1 MGLFNRQEQ
10 VRANQIANA
19 ISAMAEG
26 NLDQSLG
33 GIDPIQAPVYEAL
46 RRLQQNLRA
55 QRQEM
60 QQTEDLEA
68 ALRGMI
74 QKHQD
79 GWIDEVIQTQRF
91 TGVQSRIA
99 ADINDLVAAHIAV
112 KMKVVDVVTAYSQGD
127 FSRQMDR
134 LPGKK
139 AQITDAIDKVKRG
152 LEDAD
157 LAAREAND
165 VLAAMARGD
174 LTRRMQGNYNGL
186 FLELKSSINA
196 TGSTL
201 TELIEDMQHM
211 SNEHDKG
218 DIDVTINAERFQGA
232 YRTMAQGVNDMVNS
246 HINVKKKAMAVVR
259 EFGEGNYDAP
269 LEQFPGK
276 KAFINN
282 IIEQVR
288 GNIKTFIAEM
298 KHMADEHERGDID
311 VLIDADHFQG
321 AYRVMAKGVNDMVQ
335 GHIVVKKK
343 AMAVVK
349 AFGEGNFDAPME
361 QLPGKKA
368 FINQTIEQV
377 RHNLKALNE
386 DVNMLSEAAAA
397 GLIETRA
404 DVSRHQGDFAR
415 IVQGVNQ
422 TLETIVEPII
432 TVKSAAEMVNSAARE
447 IAAGNNNLS
456 RRTEEQAASLEETAA
471 SVEELT
477 ATVKQNAA
485 NAQQASNLASA
496 ASVVAGKG
504 GEVVNKVVSTMAS
517 IDESSRK
524 VVEIISVID
533 GIAFQTNILA
543 LNAAV
548 EAARAGEQGRGFAVV
563 AGEVRN
569 LAQRSAAA
577 AKEIKGLIS
586 DSVGK
591 VSDGARLVEEAG
603 HTMGEIVTS
612 ITRVTTIMTEIADAS
627 AEQSCGI
634 DQINVAVTQMD
645 SMTQQNAAMVE
656 QAAAAAESLQDQ
668 AAALAMAVA
677 SFKLGQEATGTALVP
692 RRAEVISLPAGARRV
707 SGGRGAAVQMADGE
721 WQQY

>member
-1 MGLFNRQEQ
+1 MGLFNHKAEA
-10 VRANQIANA
+10 RAHHIANA
-19 ISAMAEG
+19 IQAMAEG
-26 NLDQSLG
+26 NLDQQFG
-33 GIDPIQAPVYEAL
+33 GAESTIHAPVYEAL
-46 RRLQQNLRA
+46 RRLQQNLRT
-55 QRQEM
+55 QRQDM
-60 QQTEDLEA
+60 AQTDELEN

-74 QKHQD
+74 QKHQE
-79 GWIDEVIQTQRF
+79 GWIDEVISTQRF
-91 TGVQSRIA
+91 AGVQARIA
-99 ADINDLVAAHIAV
+99 GEINDLVASHIAV
-112 KMKVVDVVTAYSQGD
+112 KMKVVDIVTSYAQGD
-127 FSRQMDR
+127 FSRAMDR

-139 AQITDAIDKVKRG
+139 GQITDAIDKVKRG

-157 LAAREAND
+157 LAAKEANE
-165 VLAAMARGD
+165 VLSMMARGD
-174 LTRRMQGNYNGL
+174 LSRPMQGNYNGQ

-196 TGSTL
+196 VSTSL
-201 TELIEDMQHM
+201 VEIIEDMRHM
-211 SNEHDKG
+211 SDEHDKG

-232 YRTMAQGVNDMVNS
+232 YRVMAQGVNEMVNS
-246 HINVKKKAMAVVR
+246 HIAVKKKAMAVIQ
-259 EFGEGNYDAP
+259 EFAEGNYEAA

-276 KAFINN
+276 KAFINRT
-282 IIEQVR
+282 IEELR
-288 GNIKTFIAEM
+288 SNIKNFITEM

-311 VLIDADHFQG
+311 VVIDADRFSG
-321 AYRVMAKGVNDMVQ
+321 AYRVMARGVNDMVL
-335 GHIVVKKK
+335 GHIAVKKK

-349 AFGEGNFDAPME
+349 AFGEGNFDAPLE

-386 DVNMLSEAAAA
+386 DVSMLSEAAAA

-415 IVQGVNQ
+415 IIMGMNQ
-422 TLETIVEPII
+422 TLETIVQPII
-432 TVKSAAEMVNSAARE
+432 TVKGAAEMVNSAARE

-485 NAQQASNLASA
+485 NAQQASSLASE

-603 HTMGEIVTS
+603 HTMGEIVNS
-612 ITRVTTIMTEIADAS
+612 INRVTTIMTEIADAS

-634 DQINVAVTQMD
+634 DQINVAVAQMD

-656 QAAAAAESLQDQ
+656 EAAAAAESLQDQ

-677 SFKLGQEATGTALVP
+677 SFKLGQDAVIP

-707 SGGRGAAVQMADGE
+707 SGGRGNAVQMADGE

>member
-1 MGLFNRQEQ
+1 MGLFNRQAE
-10 VRANQIANA
+10 VRADQLANV
-19 ISAMAEG
+19 IMAMADG
-26 NLDQSLG
+26 NFDQPLNAG
-33 GIDPIQAPVYEAL
+33 TDATNTRVYDAL
-46 RRLQQNLRA
+46 RRLQGTLRD
-55 QRQEM
+55 QRAESR
-60 QQTEDLEA
+60 QTEELEG

-79 GWIDEVIQTQRF
+79 GWIDEVIATNRF
-91 TGVQSRIA
+91 SGTHSRIA
-99 ADINDLVAAHIAV
+99 GDINELVAAHIAV
-112 KMKVVDVVTAYSQGD
+112 KMKVVDVVTAYAQGD
-127 FSRQMDR
+127 FSRPMDR

-139 AQITDAIDKVKRG
+139 AQITEAIDKVQRG
-152 LEDAD
+152 LEEAD
-157 LAAREAND
+157 QATKEAND
-165 VLAAMARGD
+165 ILAGMAQGD
-174 LTRRMQGNYNGL
+174 LSRRMHGSYHGR
-186 FLELKSSINA
+186 FLDLTSSINA
-196 TGSTL
+196 VGDSMS
-201 TELIEDMQHM
+201 EIIEEMRHM
-211 SNEHDKG
+211 SAEHEKG
-218 DIDVTINAERFQGA
+218 DIDVQINADRFQGA
-232 YRTMAQGVNDMVNS
+232 YRTMAQGVNEMVGA
-246 HINVKKKAMAVVR
+246 HISVKKKAMAV
-259 EFGEGNYDAP
+259 
-269 LEQFPGK
+269 
-276 KAFINN
+276 I
-282 IIEQVR
+282 
-288 GNIKTFIAEM
+288 
-298 KHMADEHERGDID
+298 
-311 VLIDADHFQG
+311 
-321 AYRVMAKGVNDMVQ
+321 
-335 GHIVVKKK
+335 
-343 AMAVVK
+343 K
-349 AFGEGNFDAPME
+349 AFGEGDFNAPME

-377 RHNLKALNE
+377 RTNLQALNA
-386 DVNMLSEAAAA
+386 DVVMLNEAAAA

-415 IVQGVNQ
+415 IVQGMNQ
-422 TLETIVEPII
+422 TLETLVEPII
-432 TVKSAAEMVNSAARE
+432 TVKGAAGMVNSAARE

-485 NAQQASNLASA
+485 NAQQASQLASE
-496 ASVVAGKG
+496 ASVVADKG
-504 GEVVNKVVSTMAS
+504 GAVVNKVVSTMAS

-591 VSDGARLVEEAG
+591 VSDGTRLVEEAG
-603 HTMGEIVTS
+603 HTMTEIVSS
-612 ITRVTTIMTEIADAS
+612 INRVNSIMTSIADAS

-668 AAALAMAVA
+668 AAALEMAVA
-677 SFKLGQEATGTALVP
+677 SFKLGREAQADAP
-692 RRAEVISLPAGARRV
+692 RRAEVIALGARRV
-707 SGGRGAAVQMADGE
+707 SGGRGTAVQMADGE